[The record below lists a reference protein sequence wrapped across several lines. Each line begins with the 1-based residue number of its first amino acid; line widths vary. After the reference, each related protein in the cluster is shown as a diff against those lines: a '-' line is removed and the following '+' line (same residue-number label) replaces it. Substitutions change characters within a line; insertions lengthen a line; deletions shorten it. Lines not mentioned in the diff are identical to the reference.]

1 MNEIRLQVRRARRRL
16 VIQQFLS
23 IATWCFFGFLVLA
36 AVGVAI
42 PKIWPIG
49 VKADIWLWSWV
60 GGSLG
65 LALVVASVWTYL
77 VRRQANDAAVE
88 LDRRFELRER
98 IASSLTL
105 SEEERQSEFGKALI
119 QDAERRVAR
128 LNIAEQFRIA
138 VRWWNML
145 PIIPTAVI
153 VAVVLLLADAAE
165 RKQAQAKGAVG
176 TADQEKQKII
186 DQMNI
191 LKKRLEERKK
201 AQEGDKGKLEEAE
214 NLLKEIQKT
223 INEMEKKP
231 NVDKKQALVKLNDL
245 TKQLKS
251 EQSKFAS
258 AEEMKKQL
266 SGLKEEQGPAEEF
279 SKNLKKGDFA
289 AAAKDM
295 RALQKKMQEGKM
307 SPEEMKQAAKQLEQ
321 IKKKMQE
328 MLQEREQAK
337 EELKRQIEQKRDA
350 GDLEGAAALQKKL
363 DKMEQQEKSAQ
374 QMQQM
379 ADQME
384 KAAEAMQQ
392 GDMQKSQQQMAE
404 MAKQLEQMQ
413 QQSEDMET
421 LDGMMME
428 MADAKAAMSEAEGEG
443 EGEGEEGKKG
453 GKGRDRRGDRPGD
466 GDGEGR
472 GEGERPEE
480 ETEYG
485 TKSSQVQ
492 AKPKPGESIKIG
504 TASGPNS
511 KGVSREAAK
520 ALIEASE
527 SKDDDPLTNQSLPR
541 AQRKHAQEYFEKFRK
556 GE

>member
-1 MNEIRLQVRRARRRL
+1 MKEIRLQVRRALRRL

-23 IATWCFFGFLVLA
+23 IATWCLFGFLILA
-36 AVGVAI
+36 ALGVAI
-42 PKIWPIG
+42 PKIWPVAIRPE
-49 VKADIWLWSWV
+49 VWLWSWV

-65 LALVVASVWTYL
+65 LAIVVASIWTYA
-77 VRRQANDAAVE
+77 VRRRAADAAVE
-88 LDRRFELRER
+88 VDRRFGLRER
-98 IASSLTL
+98 VASSLTL
-105 SEEERQSEFGKALI
+105 SQQELDSEFGKALI

-128 LNIAEQFRIA
+128 LNVAEQFRIA
-138 VRWWNML
+138 LRWWNML
-145 PIIPTAVI
+145 PIVPTAAI
-153 VAVVLLLADAAE
+153 IAVVLLLADATE
-165 RKQAQAKGAVG
+165 RKEAKAK
-176 TADQEKQKII
+176 TATSANPEKDKIL
-186 DQMNI
+186 DEMNK
-191 LKKRLEERKK
+191 LKERIKRK
-201 AQEGDKGKLEEAE
+201 AAEEGDKGKLEEAE

-231 NVDKKQALVKLNDL
+231 NLDKKQALVKLNDL

-251 EQSKFAS
+251 QQDKFSS
-258 AEEMKKQL
+258 AAEMQKQL
-266 SGLKEEQGPAEEF
+266 KGLKEEAGPAEEF

-295 RALQKKMQEGKM
+295 RDLQKKMQEGKM
-307 SPEEMKQAAKQLEQ
+307 SPEDMKQAAKQLEQ
-321 IKKKMQE
+321 IKKKIDE
-328 MLQEREQAK
+328 MMQEREAAK
-337 EELKRQIEQKRDA
+337 QELKRQIEQKRDA
-350 GDLEGAAALQKKL
+350 GDLEAAAALQKKL

-379 ADQME
+379 ADQLE

-392 GDMQKSQQQMAE
+392 GDMQKSQQQMSE

-428 MADAKAAMSEAEGEG
+428 MADAKSAMAEGENESES
-443 EGEGEEGKKG
+443 EGEDGQKG
-453 GKGRDRRGDRPGD
+453 SKGRDRRGNQRGD
-466 GDGEGR
+466 GQGEGR
-472 GEGERPEE
+472 GEGERAEE

-511 KGVSREAAK
+511 KGVSREEAKRQMEAA
-520 ALIEASE
+520 E
-527 SKDDDPLTNQSLPR
+527 SKDDDPLTNQTLPR
-541 AQRKHAQEYFEKFRK
+541 AQKKHAQEYFEKFRK

>member
-1 MNEIRLQVRRARRRL
+1 VNEIRIQVRRARRRL

-23 IATWCFFGFLVLA
+23 IATWSFFGFLLLA
-36 AVGVAI
+36 ALGVAI
-42 PKIWPIG
+42 PKIWPVA
-49 VKADIWLWSWV
+49 VKPEVWLWSWV
-60 GGSLG
+60 GGSLAI
-65 LALVVASVWTYL
+65 ALLVASLWTYM
-77 VRRQANDAAVE
+77 VRRHSTDAAVE
-88 LDRRFELRER
+88 LDRRFGLRER
-98 IASSLTL
+98 VASSLTL
-105 SEEERQSEFGKALI
+105 SEQERESEFGKALV

-138 VRWWNML
+138 LRWWNML
-145 PIIPTAVI
+145 PIIPTAAI
-153 VAVVLLLADAAE
+153 VAVALLLADATE
-165 RKQAQAKGAVG
+165 RKEAKANPN
-176 TADQEKQKII
+176 ASANPEKDKII
-186 DQMNI
+186 EEMKK
-191 LKKRLEERKK
+191 LKERLERKK
-201 AQEGDKGKLEEAE
+201 TEEGDKGKLEEAE

-231 NVDKKQALVKLNDL
+231 NLDKKQALVKLNDL
-245 TKQLKS
+245 SKQLKS
-251 EQSKFAS
+251 QQDKFSSS
-258 AEEMKKQL
+258 AEMKKQL

-295 RALQKKMQEGKM
+295 RDLQKKMQEGKM
-307 SPEEMKQAAKQLEQ
+307 SQEERNQAAKQLEQ
-321 IKKKMQE
+321 IKQKMQE
-328 MLQEREQAK
+328 MMQEREQAK

-363 DKMEQQEKSAQ
+363 DKMEQQEKTAQ

-379 ADQME
+379 ADQLE
-384 KAAEAMQQ
+384 KTAEAMQQ

-428 MADAKAAMSEAEGEG
+428 MADAKAAMAEGENEAEGEG
-443 EGEGEEGKKG
+443 EEGSKG
-453 GKGRDRRGDRPGD
+453 GKGRDRRGNRPGD
-466 GDGEGR
+466 GLGEGR

-492 AKPKPGESIKIG
+492 AKPRPGESIKIG

-520 ALIEASE
+520 ALIEAAE
-527 SKDDDPLTNQSLPR
+527 SKDDDPLTNQTLPR